1 VNNKQV
7 GRLLLML
14 SIAFA
19 ILYSGLVRLNG
30 LNIAIEEVLSVGLAV
45 LTVLFA
51 LSIGIFNYLDGIAK
65 DLTELRNEVGKSK
78 YIYVQES
85 ITKLKRE
92 VLYNLALIICLLL
105 AEKLIKGL
113 TQVLITW
120 LPMRLISDPANAL
133 LSIRGAMFV
142 AAIWA
147 ATIQFNG
154 FLVAAEYREI
164 IAKNRQ

>member
-14 SIAFA
+14 SIVFA
-19 ILYSGLVRLNG
+19 ILYGGLVRLNG

-51 LSIGIFNYLDGIAK
+51 LSIGMFNYLDSIAK

-92 VLYNLALIICLLL
+92 VLYNLALIIFLLFT
-105 AEKLIKGL
+105 EKLIKGL

-142 AAIWA
+142 AAIWG
-147 ATIQFNG
+147 ATIQFKG